1 MIAPRTRPD
10 SPIQSEPGEGT
21 RTLTLDPEKA
31 ELAKQLNETELD
43 LAIQSTAS
51 RLLSFALARAGEEE
65 HPDE

>member
-1 MIAPRTRPD
+1 MNAPRTRPD
-10 SPIQSEPGEGT
+10 SPIQSEPGKET

-31 ELAKQLNETELD
+31 ELTERLNETELD

-65 HPDE
+65 HAEE

>member
-10 SPIQSEPGEGT
+10 SSIQSEPGKGT

-31 ELAKQLNETELD
+31 ELAKQLHETELD

-51 RLLSFALARAGEEE
+51 RLLSFALARAGEDE